1 MPSEEDE
8 VLKKHSTPSLRRNE
22 LGRFAKKEH
31 LASNGVR
38 GDEAKKILDYL
49 YGAEEESKDG

>member
-1 MPSEEDE
+1 MNEEE
-8 VLKKHSTPSLRRNE
+8 TLRRYSTPSLRRNE

-38 GDEAKKILDYL
+38 GDEARKILEYL
-49 YGAEEESKDG
+49 YGPEEEKKND